1 MEIQPI
7 SYEDFGQSVKA
18 GLKGIAS
25 GIKDIGEQA
34 TKAYSQNQFR
44 QYQKQKTAELK
55 SIYKDGW
62 QELVPHQYITPEQ
75 ALRGVKNLTS
85 TMAMVEELKKIDSTK
100 LNVSE
105 GTIASLSYYGDDKDV
120 KVLQEGLL
128 SKVDAATA
136 QKLETARS
144 EAIRETAEE
153 ASKAGKASA
162 AYFTGAKSTQPL
174 DSKMRGEMFMKGAE
188 SLGTESESQKD
199 IKIANIKATADK
211 AAAKDNSDAKLA
223 ARRSDKD
230 AELVAQGWRD
240 FEARRA
246 SLVKQRE
253 DLLAKQ
259 RTKIGSA
266 NALLD
271 DQDPE
276 AKKDAKTIEGL
287 DKELSRLNEVRNIG
301 SRDGLSQS
309 VSFAE
314 NKRSAHDYNWK
325 ETKKAY
331 DTKNGKGTFDTLYK
345 QNLKEANR
353 LIEQYGRTHTITNG
367 KKKGGYTVVRI
378 KNTP

>member
-1 MEIQPI
+1 MAYQAPARPMEIQPI

-55 SIYKDGW
+55 SAYGDGW
-62 QELVPHQYITPEQ
+62 QELVPYQYITPEQ

-85 TMAMVEELKKIDSTK
+85 TMAMVAELKKIDPTK

-120 KVLQEGLL
+120 EVLQKGLL
-128 SKVDAATA
+128 SEVDAATA
-136 QKLETARS
+136 QKLEKARS
-144 EAIRETAEE
+144 EAIRATAEE
-153 ASKAGKASA
+153 ASRAGSA
-162 AYFTGAKSTQPL
+162 AKAYFAGAKSAQPL
-174 DSKMRGEMFMKGAE
+174 DSKLREEMLIKGAE

-199 IKIANIKATADK
+199 IKVAGIK
-211 AAAKDNSDAKLA
+211 AAAD
-223 ARRSDKD
+223 RSTAGKNRE
-230 AELVAQGWRD
+230 AELVAQGWKD

-246 SLVKQRE
+246 SLIKQKE
-253 DLLAKQ
+253 DLLVKQ
-259 RTKIGSA
+259 RTKTGSV
-266 NALLD
+266 NALLG

-276 AKKDAKTIEGL
+276 AKKDAETIKGL
-287 DKELSRLNEVRNIG
+287 DKELSRLNEVRTIG

-309 VSFAE
+309 VTFAE
-314 NKRSAHDYNWK
+314 NKRSAHNYNWK

-331 DTKNGKGTFDTLYK
+331 DTKYGKDAFDTLYK
-345 QNLKEANR
+345 KNPEEANR
-353 LIEQYGRTHTITNG
+353 LIEQYGRTRTISNEPE
-367 KKKGGYTVVRI
+367 KSKFKVRI
-378 KNTP
+378 KSTP